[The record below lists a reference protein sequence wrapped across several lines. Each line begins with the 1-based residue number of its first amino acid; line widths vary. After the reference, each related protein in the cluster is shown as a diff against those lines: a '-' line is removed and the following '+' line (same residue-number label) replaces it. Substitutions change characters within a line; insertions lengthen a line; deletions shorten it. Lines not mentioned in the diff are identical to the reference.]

1 MKKFTVLYERT
12 VKNIKIFMLLDKNL
26 LKFRQKFNLN
36 KNYPN
41 NIDKLIKIY
50 QARLLIIKINFIN
63 TIYIRQII

>member
-12 VKNIKIFMLLDKNL
+12 MKKYINFHVIDKNL
-26 LKFRQKFNLN
+26 LKFRQKFNSN
-36 KNYPN
+36 KNYSN
-41 NIDKLIKIY
+41 NLDKLIKIY

>member
-12 VKNIKIFMLLDKNL
+12 V
-26 LKFRQKFNLN
+26 RQKFNLN

-41 NIDKLIKIY
+41 NLDKLIKIY

>member
-36 KNYPN
+36 KNYTN
-41 NIDKLIKIY
+41 NLDKLIKIY